1 MKSGARSNHHMTN
14 AKYKLEDD
22 VDSLFKV
29 PLSEF
34 TAARNELAAR
44 LKKGGRGNEADFV
57 KSLVKPSVSAWTVNQ
72 LYWDHREE
80 FDELIDAGQR
90 FRKAQTSRNANKVV
104 DMRDALDAR
113 REALTQLSDLATTLL
128 IEAGHNPSLET
139 LRRITTTL
147 EAISAYASSTDG
159 PAPGRLTK
167 DVDPPGFESLAGF
180 TASAAST
187 KSAGVS
193 HSQKSSS
200 VAKPQSKATPASKT
214 SQLKEVH
221 QAKIA
226 DAKVSLQEAKKLL
239 VDARAAV
246 QRLEK
251 QQEKI
256 DREAKDAEKQKR
268 DAEQRFKKASAVSE
282 MANRRARS
290 LADEVEDATKAV
302 ADAKSSVEKAL
313 KDLETLFR
321 QSPGK

>member
-1 MKSGARSNHHMTN
+1 MVRNSGNN
-14 AKYKLEDD
+14 LEND
-22 VDSLFKV
+22 VDILFTL

-34 TAARNELAAR
+34 IGARKALSAR
-44 LKKGGRGNEADFV
+44 LKKEGRGNDAEFV
-57 KSLVKPSVSAWTVNQ
+57 TSLAKPPISAWTVNQ

-90 FRKAQTSRNANKVV
+90 FRKAQTSRNANKVM

-128 IEAGHNPSLET
+128 SEAGHNPSLET

-147 EAISAYASSTDG
+147 EALSAYASSSDG
-159 PAPGRLTK
+159 PTPGRLTK

-193 HSQKSSS
+193 HSKKSTS
-200 VAKPQSKATPASKT
+200 VAKPQPKATPASKT

-226 DAKVSLQEAKKLL
+226 DAKVSLQEAKKSL

-246 QRLEK
+246 QRLEA
-251 QQEKI
+251 QHEKI

-268 DAEQRFKKASAVSE
+268 EAEQRFKKASAVSE
-282 MANRRARS
+282 MANRRSTS
-290 LADEVEDATKAV
+290 LATEVEDATKAV
-302 ADAKSSVEKAL
+302 ADAKRSVEKAT

>member
-1 MKSGARSNHHMTN
+1 MVKN
-14 AKYKLEDD
+14 KFDDD
-22 VDSLFKV
+22 VDILFTL

-34 TAARNELAAR
+34 IGARKALSAR
-44 LKKGGRGNEADFV
+44 LKKEGRGNDAQFV
-57 KSLVKPSVSAWTVNQ
+57 TSLAKPPISAWTVNQ

-90 FRKAQTSRNANKVV
+90 FRKAQTSRNPNKGV

-193 HSQKSSS
+193 HSQKSS

>member
-1 MKSGARSNHHMTN
+1 MVKSKSDEDEVDILFTLPLAEFIGARK
-14 AKYKLEDD
+14 A
-22 VDSLFKV
+22 
-29 PLSEF
+29 
-34 TAARNELAAR
+34 LAAR
-44 LKKGGRGNEADFV
+44 LKKSGRPNDAEYV
-57 KSLVKPSVSAWTVNQ
+57 MSLAKPPISAWTVNQ
-72 LYWDHREE
+72 LFWGHREE

-147 EAISAYASSTDG
+147 EALSAYASSSDG

-187 KSAGVS
+187 KSAEVS
-193 HSQKSSS
+193 HSK
-200 VAKPQSKATPASKT
+200 KPANVVKPLPKATPASKA

-226 DAKVSLQEAKKLL
+226 DAKLSLQQAKKSL
-239 VDARAAV
+239 VDARAVV
-246 QRLEK
+246 QRLET

-268 DAEQRFKKASAVSE
+268 DAEQRFKKATAVSE
-282 MANRRARS
+282 MANRRATS
-290 LADEVEDATKAV
+290 LANEVEDATKAV
-302 ADAKSSVEKAL
+302 EDAKRAIEKAT

>member
-1 MKSGARSNHHMTN
+1 MVRDN
-14 AKYKLEDD
+14 ANNLNDE
-22 VDSLFKV
+22 VDALFTL

-34 TAARNELAAR
+34 IGARKALSAR
-44 LKKGGRGNEADFV
+44 LKKEGRGNDAEFV
-57 KSLVKPSVSAWTVNQ
+57 TSLAKPPISAWTVNQ

-147 EAISAYASSTDG
+147 EAISAYASSSDG
-159 PAPGRLTK
+159 PTPGRLTK

-187 KSAGVS
+187 KSADVS
-193 HSQKSSS
+193 HSPKSSS
-200 VAKPQSKATPASKT
+200 VAKPQSKAASASKT
-214 SQLKEVH
+214 SQLKEAH

-226 DAKVSLQEAKKLL
+226 DAKVSLQQAKKSL

-290 LADEVEDATKAV
+290 LANEVEDATKAV
-302 ADAKSSVEKAL
+302 ADAKSGVEKAT

-321 QSPGK
+321 QTPGK

>member
-1 MKSGARSNHHMTN
+1 MRNSRG
-14 AKYKLEDD
+14 KLDD
-22 VDSLFKV
+22 EIDALFTL

-34 TAARNELAAR
+34 IGARKALSAR
-44 LKKGGRGNEADFV
+44 LKKEGRSNDAEFV
-57 KSLVKPSVSAWTVNQ
+57 TSLAKPPISAWTVNQ
-72 LYWDHREE
+72 LFWDHREE

-113 REALTQLSDLATTLL
+113 REALTQLSDLASTLL

-147 EAISAYASSTDG
+147 EAVSAYASSSDG

-193 HSQKSSS
+193 LSKKLTS
-200 VAKPQSKATPASKT
+200 VVKPQPKAPPTSKT
-214 SQLKEVH
+214 SQLKELH

-226 DAKVSLQEAKKLL
+226 DAKLSLQQAKKSL
-239 VDARAAV
+239 VDARTAV
-246 QRLEK
+246 QRLET
-251 QQEKI
+251 QQEKV

-268 DAEQRFKKASAVSE
+268 EAEQRFKKASAVSE
-282 MANRRARS
+282 MANRRATS
-290 LADEVEDATKAV
+290 LANEVEDATKAV
-302 ADAKSSVEKAL
+302 EDAKRAIEKAT

>member
-1 MKSGARSNHHMTN
+1 MVRNTSN
-14 AKYKLEDD
+14 KLDD
-22 VDSLFKV
+22 EVEALFTL

-34 TAARNELAAR
+34 IGARKALTAR
-44 LKKGGRGNEADFV
+44 LKKEGRANDAEYV
-57 KSLVKPSVSAWTVNQ
+57 TSLAKPPISAWTVNQ

-90 FRKAQTSRNANKVV
+90 FRKAQASRNANKVV

-113 REALTQLSDLATTLL
+113 REALTQLSDLAATLL

-147 EAISAYASSTDG
+147 EAVSAYASSSDG
-159 PAPGRLTK
+159 PTPGRLTK

-187 KSAGVS
+187 KPAGAS
-193 HSQKSSS
+193 HSKKSTS
-200 VAKPQSKATPASKT
+200 VDKPQRNATPTSKA
-214 SQLKEVH
+214 SQIKEVH

-226 DAKVSLQEAKKLL
+226 SAKVSLQEAKKSL
-239 VDARAAV
+239 VDARAAA
-246 QRLEK
+246 QRLET
-251 QQEKI
+251 QQEKV

-268 DAEQRFKKASAVSE
+268 EAEQRFKKASAVSE

-290 LADEVEDATKAV
+290 LADEVEEATKAV
-302 ADAKSSVEKAL
+302 EDAKRGVERAT